1 MTHYRGDIVVE
12 APITVDGP
20 LAPDA
25 LEEMIERASEV
36 FGRRSD
42 VVEFL
47 VSGSCRDASIRLDF
61 SMVGLSGIE
70 PAAAAAVEQIVTEVL
85 DHAGLTVLGRIEQ
98 RITGGEAPTPRGPTI
113 ESPSAETV
121 LVAT

>member
-12 APITVDGP
+12 APITADGP

-47 VSGSCRDASIRLDF
+47 VSGSCRDASIGLDF
-61 SMVGLSGIE
+61 SMVGLSGMQPE
-70 PAAAAAVEQIVTEVL
+70 AAAAVEQVVTEAL
-85 DHAGLTVLGRIEQ
+85 DPAEAADSGE
-98 RITGGEAPTPRGPTI
+98 GGGGSRPA
-113 ESPSAETV
+113 
-121 LVAT
+121 